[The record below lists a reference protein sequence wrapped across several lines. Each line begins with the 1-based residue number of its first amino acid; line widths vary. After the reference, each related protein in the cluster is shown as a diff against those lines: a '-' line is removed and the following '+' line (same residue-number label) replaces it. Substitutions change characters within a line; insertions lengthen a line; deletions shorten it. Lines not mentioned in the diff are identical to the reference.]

1 MSQDYTDIY
10 KRGLSSGME
19 KGKKI
24 ERENMQNA
32 FKAIVNAEADQ
43 DEKIDKIAELFN
55 IDKEVL
61 QNGIV
66 RDSKIGD
73 NEQNTGNE

>member
-1 MSQDYTDIY
+1 MAQDYTDIY
-10 KRGLSSGME
+10 KRGVSSGME

-32 FKAIVNAEADQ
+32 FKAIVNAEADH
-43 DEKIDKIAELFN
+43 DDKIGKIAELFD

-66 RDSKIGD
+66 WDSKIGD
-73 NEQNTGNE
+73 NEQNAGNE

>member
-1 MSQDYTDIY
+1 MTQDYTDIY
-10 KRGLSSGME
+10 KRGVSSGME

-43 DEKIDKIAELFN
+43 DEKIDKIAELFD

-73 NEQNTGNE
+73 NEQNAGDE

>member
-1 MSQDYTDIY
+1 MTQDYTDIY
-10 KRGLSSGME
+10 KRGVSSGME

-43 DEKIDKIAELFN
+43 NDKIDKIAELFD

-66 RDSKIGD
+66 RDSKVGD
-73 NEQNTGNE
+73 NEQNAGNE

>member
-73 NEQNTGNE
+73 NEQNARDE